1 MRNDNHIM
9 VSHVQT
15 NIVESAAVDTV
26 KLIGF
31 GDDLIAAHFAS
42 DSNEGHKK
50 HTQFSSKFE

>member
-1 MRNDNHIM
+1 M

-15 NIVESAAVDTV
+15 NIAESTAADTV

-42 DSNEGHKK
+42 DSNDGHES
-50 HTQFSSKFE
+50 TPFSNKIE